1 MSRSGRR
8 PTEDLSDLASR
19 IEAELSGGSR
29 ESLRQLLAQLSPA
42 QDDEDDTL
50 YEDDE
55 EGDFEGGADR
65 YRPWDARPFD
75 ARPFDARPFD
85 ARPFDDGDED
95 LEDDLEGPQEPGPY
109 WWRQRSTSR
118 RVPVPVE
125 GGLLARSQRGPIGE
139 TWWSQRFLA
148 AVGTALVGG
157 RSSRG
162 RSYARKGQVMELWV
176 GPGVI
181 RGTVQGT
188 RSTPYDVCI
197 VMPAA
202 DDAQWGRILASL
214 AGQALYSASMLAGEL
229 PHEIEEVFAG
239 VGVALF
245 PSPTSRL
252 SSSCTCPD
260 WANPCK
266 HVAAVSYLVA
276 EQFDRDPFVLLA
288 WRGCERDEILRRLR
302 ELRGVAVAT
311 PGTPPPSLRAR
322 SPGPPSPPLSEC
334 LAGFWKAG
342 PELAS
347 LQVRPCAA
355 DVAGAVLRQL
365 PQGAPDAG
373 GQELREL
380 FGPVYKEMAAA
391 AQQRAVRSTP
401 RPG

>member
-1 MSRSGRR
+1 MSTSRRR

-29 ESLRQLLAQLSPA
+29 ESLRRLLAQLSPA
-42 QDDEDDTL
+42 QDNEDDPQ
-50 YEDDE
+50 YQDDE
-55 EGDFEGGADR
+55 EGDFESWADR
-65 YRPWDARPFD
+65 YRPWDDRPWGD
-75 ARPFDARPFD
+75 RPG
-85 ARPFDDGDED
+85 DDGDED
-95 LEDDLEGPQEPGPY
+95 LEGGLEGSQEPGPY
-109 WWRQRSTSR
+109 WWRQRSASP

-148 AVGTALVGG
+148 AVDTALVGG

-162 RSYARKGQVMELWV
+162 RSYARKGQVIELWV
-176 GPGVI
+176 APGVI

-188 RSTPYDVCI
+188 RRTPYDVCI

-202 DDAQWGRILASL
+202 DDAQWARILASL
-214 AGQALYSASMLAGEL
+214 AAQALYSASMLAGEL

-239 VGVALF
+239 VGAPLF

-266 HVAAVSYLVA
+266 HVAAVAYLVA

-288 WRGCERDEILRRLR
+288 WRGCERGAILRRLR
-302 ELRGVAVAT
+302 EFRGLAGAN
-311 PGTPPPSLRAR
+311 PGKPLP

-334 LAGFWKAG
+334 LAAFWKAG

-347 LQVRPCAA
+347 LQVRPYAA
-355 DVAGAVLRQL
+355 DAAGAVLRQL
-365 PQGAPDAG
+365 PEGAPDVG
-373 GQELREL
+373 GQQLPDL
-380 FGPVYKEMAAA
+380 LGPVYKEMAAA